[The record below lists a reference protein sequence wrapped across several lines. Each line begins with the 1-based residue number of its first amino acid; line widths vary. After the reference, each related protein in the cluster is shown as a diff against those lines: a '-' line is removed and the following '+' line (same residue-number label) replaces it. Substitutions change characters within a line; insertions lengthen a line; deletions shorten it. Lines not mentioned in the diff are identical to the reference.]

1 MDEVATRFQHPGLQ
15 VLRLVSTRMATQG
28 KVQKCMGAPH
38 THTRPHTSGHLNPCS
53 RGLGWSSALGS
64 HAPPGT
70 LLSFGG
76 VFNEKRH
83 GAFQRLRKGQGR
95 DCSFVA

>member
-1 MDEVATRFQHPGLQ
+1 MDGVATRFQHPGLQ

-53 RGLGWSSALGS
+53 RGLGGSSVLGS
-64 HAPPGT
+64 YAPPGT

-76 VFNEKRH
+76 IFNE
-83 GAFQRLRKGQGR
+83 
-95 DCSFVA
+95 

>member
-38 THTRPHTSGHLNPCS
+38 THTPAHKRTFESL
-53 RGLGWSSALGS
+53 L
-64 HAPPGT
+64 PGAW
-70 LLSFGG
+70 
-76 VFNEKRH
+76 V
-83 GAFQRLRKGQGR
+83 
-95 DCSFVA
+95 V